1 MNEIIRAQGLIQA
14 TLILISRYF
23 RNEQIKN
30 EIAQFVGQKYRSIDQ
45 RAVFMLSAI
54 KLTYWNRFVSIV
66 GMG

>member
-1 MNEIIRAQGLIQA
+1 MNEIIRVQGLIQA

-30 EIAQFVGQKYRSIDQ
+30 EIAQFVGQKYRGIDQ
-45 RAVFMLSAI
+45 RVAFMLSVI
-54 KLTYWNRFVSIV
+54 RLTYWNRFVSIV